1 VRVKY
6 FQAAT
11 PARKVLA
18 APHKHKA
25 IFQSNADQNCWL
37 FRNSVLPL
45 YSCQTLPARHKDLL
59 MAVPPYYSQRFCTA
73 RQTFVR
79 DTASLANV
87 MAVDGAKHGVRGGK
101 SLPATG
107 LAMSPIP
114 ALVKRPRFKTPRAHV
129 CDHAPENTQNR
140 AARCCYATHSRLTS
154 PQRPF
159 SSAYM
164 PYLPISSTILR
175 HSSKECSQKTW
186 RGTKRKNPVPL
197 TLLDHSFPYCV
208 FKEGVAFSK
217 WGRCKIDF

>member
-45 YSCQTLPARHKDLL
+45 YSCQTLPACHKDLL
-59 MAVPPYYSQRFCTA
+59 LAVPPYYSQRFCTA
-73 RQTFVR
+73 RQTLVR
-79 DTASLANV
+79 DAASLAKV
-87 MAVDGAKHGVRGGK
+87 MAVDGAKHGVRDGK
-101 SLPATG
+101 GLPATG

-114 ALVKRPRFKTPRAHV
+114 ALVNRPRFKTPRSHV
-129 CDHAPENTQNR
+129 CNHAPENTQNR

-159 SSAYM
+159 SSTYV
-164 PYLPISSTILR
+164 PYLPISLPLR
-175 HSSKECSQKTW
+175 AALIFGVVWS
-186 RGTKRKNPVPL
+186 NPHGLVQMGPIYGEYQIQ
-197 TLLDHSFPYCV
+197 TLPF
-208 FKEGVAFSK
+208 
-217 WGRCKIDF
+217 